1 MSATEDLLYAAAKAM
16 ADAQERI
23 EQLEAQI
30 TELRAEIQRQQT
42 CCTCK

>member
-1 MSATEDLLYAAAKAM
+1 MTNTEDLLYAAAKAM

-23 EQLEAQI
+23 EQLEAQL
-30 TELRAEIQRQQT
+30 TELRAELQRLQT